1 MSEFEW
7 TVEGLAPKIEG
18 FLDPLLDASGLD
30 VGYEIVAVDRND
42 KEIGPE
48 IGVALGGEDKELL
61 LRRHA
66 ELLLALEHL
75 TVRALRIPPQDRHR
89 LMFDVDDYRML
100 RIDELCLQARAA
112 ADQVKR
118 SGKPFKFSPMTSRER
133 RIVHIALNDDES
145 VTTLSEGNAPHRYTV
160 IEPRE
165 G

>member
-1 MSEFEW
+1 MPELEW

-18 FLDPLLDASGLD
+18 FLDPLLEASGLD
-30 VGYEIVAVDRND
+30 VGYDLAEVDRND
-42 KEIGPE
+42 KRIGPE
-48 IGVALGGEDKELL
+48 ISVELGGEDKELL

-75 TVRALRIPPQDRHR
+75 TVQALRIPPEDRHR

-100 RIDELCLQARAA
+100 RIDELCQRARAA

-118 SGKPFKFSPMTSRER
+118 TGKPFKFSPMTSRER
-133 RIVHIALNDDES
+133 RIVHIVLDEDES
-145 VTTLSEGNAPHRYTV
+145 VRTLSEGNAPNRYLV
-160 IEPRE
+160 IEPRN

>member
-1 MSEFEW
+1 MPELEW
-7 TVEGLAPKIEG
+7 TVEGLAPKIEE

-30 VGYEIVAVDRND
+30 VGYDIVEVDRND

-48 IGVALGGEDKELL
+48 ITVALGGEDKEFL

-75 TVRALRIPPQDRHR
+75 TVQALRIPPQDRHR

-100 RIDELCLQARAA
+100 RIDELCLRARAA

-118 SGKPFKFSPMTSRER
+118 TGKPFKFAPMTSRER
-133 RIVHIALNDDES
+133 RIVHIVLDGDES
-145 VTTLSEGNAPHRYTV
+145 VTTLSEGSAPNRYTV
-160 IEPRE
+160 VEPRE

>member
-1 MSEFEW
+1 MPELEW

-18 FLDPLLDASGLD
+18 FLDPLLEASGLD
-30 VGYEIVAVDRND
+30 VRYDIAEADRND
-42 KEIGPE
+42 KRIGPE
-48 IGVALGGEDKELL
+48 ISVELGGEDKELL

-75 TVRALRIPPQDRHR
+75 TVQALRIPPQDRHR

-100 RIDELCLQARAA
+100 RIDELCQRARAA

-118 SGKPFKFSPMTSRER
+118 TGKPFKFSPMTSRER
-133 RIVHIALNDDES
+133 RIVHIVLDSDET
-145 VTTLSEGNAPHRYTV
+145 VTTLSEGNAPYRYTV
-160 IEPRE
+160 VEPRE